1 MWTVL
6 QVPDPTTLSRRVR
19 VVGGVCEPRHVTD
32 QLTGLQALLDA
43 SFARASE
50 HLTSI
55 MTPERRLS
63 AERLAAELPCPA
75 VLNIATVTAR
85 GEPRISAVDG
95 HFLRGHWYFSTAG
108 NSPKGVHLRARP
120 AISASFTPRDG
131 FGVFCHGRAVALEP
145 TEEEYRLVAEH
156 FEEVYGQSF
165 EAFGE
170 GILCARID
178 ADWMVAFA
186 MTDEE
191 MVAIEA
197 ERAERAA
204 QRAPQ

>member
-1 MWTVL
+1 MTDELAAL
-6 QVPDPTTLSRRVR
+6 QD
-19 VVGGVCEPRHVTD
+19 
-32 QLTGLQALLDA
+32 LLDA

-55 MTPERRLS
+55 MTPERRLT
-63 AERLAAELPCPA
+63 AERLVAELPCPA

-95 HFLRGHWYFSTAG
+95 HFLRGHWYFTTGG
-108 NSPKGVHLRARP
+108 NSPKAVQLAARP

-131 FGVFCHGRAVALEP
+131 FGVFCHGRAVAIPSGAER
-145 TEEEYRLVAEH
+145 EMVAEH
-156 FEEVYGQSF
+156 FVEVYGQSF
-165 EAFGE
+165 EEFGD
-170 GILCARID
+170 GIFCARID
-178 ADWMVAFA
+178 ADWLVAFG

-197 ERAERAA
+197 DREARAA
-204 QRAPQ
+204 RRAKG